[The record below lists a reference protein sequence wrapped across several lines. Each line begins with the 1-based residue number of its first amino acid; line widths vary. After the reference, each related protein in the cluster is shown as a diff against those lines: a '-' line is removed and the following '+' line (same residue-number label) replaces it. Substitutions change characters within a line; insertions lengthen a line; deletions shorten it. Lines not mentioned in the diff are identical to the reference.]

1 MCKIKNVKSI
11 VMSAVPRVRFPL
23 YTQKENRY
31 PYGYRFSLEQVMGI
45 EPTRPAWKAGVL
57 PLNYTCIFLPP
68 VSSRNYY
75 ITFNY
80 ICQQKIVLLPIYGNI
95 FAVCPGVYRFYTS
108 LFHNDFSNAV
118 FHFFSDNT
126 ADITGTKLA
135 TLCLFHYK

>member
-1 MCKIKNVKSI
+1 MPVFLFIPLVHLNGSPKIKNPQKSFI
-11 VMSAVPRVRFPL
+11 SG
-23 YTQKENRY
+23 EI
-31 PYGYRFSLEQVMGI
+31 LEQVMGI

-80 ICQQKIVLLPIYGNI
+80 ICQQKIVLLPIYGNV